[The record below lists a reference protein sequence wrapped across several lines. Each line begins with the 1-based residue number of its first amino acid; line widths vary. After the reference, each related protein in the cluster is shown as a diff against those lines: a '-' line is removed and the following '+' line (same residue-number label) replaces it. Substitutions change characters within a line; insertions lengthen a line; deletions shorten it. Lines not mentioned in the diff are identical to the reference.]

1 MSYRGRFAPSPTGP
15 LHFGSLAAALASYA
29 DARSAQGKWLLR
41 IEDVDL
47 PRTRAGA
54 ADRIRYDLERF
65 GFDWDGEILRQ
76 SARTDAYHAALD
88 ALRERGLAYRCTCT
102 RRDLASAPR
111 NADGEVVY
119 PGRCRI
125 DPARAAARGGR
136 AAWRAIVPAQAVS
149 FVDRR
154 FGALAQ
160 DLASEVGDFIVRR
173 SDGWFAYQL
182 AVVVDD
188 AAQGITDVVRG
199 ADLLSSTP
207 RQVHLQHSLDL
218 STPRYLHIPVALDRR
233 GAKLSKHLGAHP
245 LSDDAVT
252 ALVDAWRF
260 LGQPEFPGQPAS
272 VGEFWAFALSNWRIE
287 RLPLQHAQPAPGSE
301 SPPPTR
307 RTPCAQT
314 P

>member
-1 MSYRGRFAPSPTGP
+1 MRGE
-15 LHFGSLAAALASYA
+15 
-29 DARSAQGKWLLR
+29 WLLR

-47 PRTRAGA
+47 PRTREGA
-54 ADRIRYDLERF
+54 ADRIRHDLERL
-65 GFDWDGEILRQ
+65 GFAWDGEILWQ
-76 SARTDAYHAALD
+76 SARTDAYRAALD
-88 ALRERGLAYRCTCT
+88 ALRERGLAYRCTCR
-102 RRDLASAPR
+102 RRDLASMPR
-111 NADGEVVY
+111 NADGEAVY
-119 PGRCRI
+119 PGLCRS
-125 DPARAAARGGR
+125 DQARGVARGGR
-136 AAWRAIVPAQAVS
+136 AAWRAVVPAQAVS

-154 FGALAQ
+154 FGSLAQ

-182 AVVVDD
+182 AVVTDD

-199 ADLLSSTP
+199 ADLLLSTP
-207 RQVHLQHSLDL
+207 RQIHLQRSLGL
-218 STPRYLHIPVALDRR
+218 TTPRYLHIPVALDRR
-233 GAKLSKHLGAHP
+233 GAKLSKHLGARP
-245 LSDDAVT
+245 LSDDPVE

-260 LGQPEFPGQPAS
+260 LGQVELPGRPAS
-272 VGEFWAFALSNWRIE
+272 VGEFWAFALSNWRAE